1 MTQHSKST
9 WHRVSTK
16 GKGKQDLLVTKMT
29 TKGKGQ
35 HIFEEVPAVS
45 CISLSP
51 EDPAVSCMSLS
62 LEAVSVSGI
71 SLSPED
77 PAGLCLLLSSL
88 SPEDPACLCL
98 LPEYTADICT
108 SSSCCVG
115 SSLIL
120 TTVASAD
127 DVKLQTIELEQ
138 GKINTSSSLAD
149 LSGMDGTRGAHQ
161 VDDIDAV
168 HQTWCHEADD
178 KTDPDEA
185 HQPDPVQQIC
195 HGRK

>member
-1 MTQHSKST
+1 MSWRVLRTNLRTILLICSNEMKFWWCCST
-9 WHRVSTK
+9 TTLPGAVLRT
-16 GKGKQDLLVTKMT
+16 VTNC
-29 TKGKGQ
+29 Q
-35 HIFEEVPAVS
+35 QLNICEEVPAVS
-45 CISLSP
+45 CISLS
-51 EDPAVSCMSLS
+51 
-62 LEAVSVSGI
+62 LEAASISGI

-77 PAGLCLLLSSL
+77 PAGLCLLLSSS

-138 GKINTSSSLAD
+138 GKVNTSSSLAD

-161 VDDIDAV
+161 VDDIDA
-168 HQTWCHEADD
+168 DD
-178 KTDPDEA
+178 KKDPDEA